1 MPSGRPPY
9 VKFEERAFEDRSA
22 SEKEGRYIATAVD
35 FVVIRQ
41 VGSRDT
47 VECDAQQWLKQIKK
61 DPGFHP
67 DWVDQFE
74 KQYRAYKS
82 GQEITPNGTHV
93 KMWPTISKA
102 QCDMLLNANLRTVE
116 DVAQASE
123 SALMNVGI
131 GARELQ
137 QKARA
142 WLATAEDH
150 GKGAQ
155 ELTAL
160 RVTTE
165 AQAAQIEELK
175 RLVNE
180 LGAKIITQTGKK
192 GSSKADT
199 DDFLGEKAA

>member
-1 MPSGRPPY
+1 MASGRPPY

-22 SEKEGRYIATAVD
+22 SEKEGRYISVAVD

-61 DPGFHP
+61 DPGFHS
-67 DWVDQFE
+67 DWVEQFE

-93 KMWPTISKA
+93 KMWSTIGKA

-142 WLATAEDH
+142 WLATADEH

-160 RVTTE
+160 RVKTE
-165 AQAAQIEELK
+165 AQEGQIAELT
-175 RLVNE
+175 RLVQE

-192 GSSKADT
+192 GAKAAT
-199 DDFLGEKAA
+199 DDFLGEQAA

>member
-9 VKFEERAFEDRSA
+9 VKFEERSFEDRAA
-22 SEKEGRYIATAVD
+22 SEKEGRYIAKSVD

-47 VECDAQQWLKQIKK
+47 VECDAKQWLGQIKK

-67 DWVDQFE
+67 DWVEQFD

-93 KMWPTISKA
+93 KTWPTISKA

-142 WLATAEDH
+142 WLATAEEH

-165 AQAAQIEELK
+165 AQAAQIADLT

-180 LGAKIITQTGKK
+180 LSAKIIKQTGN
-192 GSSKADT
+192 GGAKAGT
-199 DDFLGEKAA
+199 DDFLAEEAA